1 MSDDVITK
9 VNLTIKGNAG
19 QKEIEKAVV
28 EEVKKDDKKE
38 GEQKK
43 KEEEQKKKKVE
54 RELSLKKLKVMELH
68 HILKMKVMQNMNR
81 TSLVST
87 SVVFFII
94 LNKSNVD
101 SKV

>member
-1 MSDDVITK
+1 MSDDVIMK
-9 VNLTIKGNAG
+9 LNLTIKGNAG

-38 GEQKK
+38 
-43 KEEEQKKKKVE
+43 EEQKKKKVE
-54 RELSLKKLKVMELH
+54 RELSLKKLKVMELY

-87 SVVFFII
+87 SVIF
-94 LNKSNVD
+94 
-101 SKV
+101 